1 MNLKDL
7 NNLRADTEGRI
18 KAVFLICMFVLV
30 SAGGFAQNTKS
41 ISGTVR
47 EKGSNET
54 VIGAT
59 VQVKGTHNGV
69 ITNENGE
76 YTIKNVVFNNL
87 PDGVVKT
94 YQPAVSASA
103 SSDKSIRFL
112 CRFAAFFLFF
122 LICSRFNCLFTSF
135 LLLTTIYFIRNA
147 LKLNSYKSLNFLR
160 ICLQLFIVA
169 YCGIIFKKV
178 S

>member
-59 VQVKGTHNGV
+59 VQVKGDDIQKLNT
-69 ITNENGE
+69 
-76 YTIKNVVFNNL
+76 
-87 PDGVVKT
+87 
-94 YQPAVSASA
+94 VSALGALQSQTPGVN
-103 SSDKSIRFL
+103 ITHHQV
-112 CRFAAFFLFF
+112 CREK
-122 LICSRFNCLFTSF
+122 
-135 LLLTTIYFIRNA
+135 A
-147 LKLNSYKSLNFLR
+147 LM
-160 ICLQLFIVA
+160 
-169 YCGIIFKKV
+169 
-178 S
+178 

>member
-59 VQVKGTHNGV
+59 VQVKGRSEERRVGK
-69 ITNENGE
+69 E
-76 YTIKNVVFNNL
+76 
-87 PDGVVKT
+87 
-94 YQPAVSASA
+94 
-103 SSDKSIRFL
+103 
-112 CRFAAFFLFF
+112 CR
-122 LICSRFNCLFTSF
+122 SRWSP
-135 LLLTTIYFIRNA
+135 YH
-147 LKLNSYKSLNFLR
+147 
-160 ICLQLFIVA
+160 
-169 YCGIIFKKV
+169 
-178 S
+178 

>member
-1 MNLKDL
+1 
-7 NNLRADTEGRI
+7 
-18 KAVFLICMFVLV
+18 MFVLV

-76 YTIKNVVFNNL
+76 YTIKNVFRQS
-87 PDGVVKT
+87 T
-94 YQPAVSASA
+94 C
-103 SSDKSIRFL
+103 FL
-112 CRFAAFFLFF
+112 
-122 LICSRFNCLFTSF
+122 NDW
-135 LLLTTIYFIRNA
+135 YE
-147 LKLNSYKSLNFLR
+147 Y
-160 ICLQLFIVA
+160 
-169 YCGIIFKKV
+169 G
-178 S
+178 